1 MNLEKQL
8 HESIEKENYAECKK
22 LLQFKPNIVNNDYNK
37 KYPLYLSCEK
47 DNYSIVKLLIEVFKL
62 NFILILLKNNNIYF

>member
-22 LLQFKPNIVNNDYNK
+22 LLQLKHNIANSVCNK
-37 KYPLYLSCEK
+37 NYPLYLACVK
-47 DNYSIVKLLIEVFKL
+47 NNYSIVKLLIEVYY
-62 NFILILLKNNNIYF
+62 LIKFNDKCI